1 MHTQTEV
8 GMDNKKEEVKV
19 GEKTE
24 SFNLREYLS
33 EVRAEFTKITW
44 PSREQIMT
52 EFISVLILVS
62 ILTGIIYLIDKLF
75 SAIVNFFTGRI
86 F

>member
-1 MHTQTEV
+1 MATQTEL
-8 GMDNKKEEVKV
+8 GMHDKEEIKA
-19 GEKTE
+19 GEAARHF
-24 SFNLREYLS
+24 SFMEFLREARS
-33 EVRAEFTKITW
+33 AFIKITW

-62 ILTGIIYLIDKLF
+62 ILTGIIYLIDKVF
-75 SAIVNFFTGRI
+75 SAIVNFFTGKI